1 MSTQTTIPDWETF
14 AAHLHAELGYTDVTL
29 KRTQYTYK
37 IFVRQFYG
45 TEGSLEGRINQ
56 GIEHIRNAFE
66 AGEISKDKLLRLRR
80 IAFRLL
86 QLIKTG
92 KITWDRIPL
101 YGKKYGNEE
110 NEATLAAFVLAENR
124 SHNHAKSI
132 IKRDENIIRQYILFA
147 ESQGI
152 NIINANTQE
161 MTGEKA
167 FILPTGLKGGDMPL
181 MPYVFTPESLNA
193 FFSFTD
199 TMERYYQST
208 VRHLVAPVMFRYMY
222 CCGLRPA
229 EARRLNRED
238 VDLKTGRIF
247 IQESKYNKERIVYAP
262 EELLSLTRAYLQQ
275 ISSVFPN
282 SVALFVDREGRHIPK
297 DSHQYLFEVCRGG
310 SGIRTSGTKQP
321 NLYSFR
327 HSFATHRIYQ
337 WYKEG
342 KNIDSLLPGLS
353 AYMGHSQLQN
363 TLYYLHFLPELF
375 SNMAGFDFE
384 QFSEIVPEVN
394 EDD

>member
-1 MSTQTTIPDWETF
+1 MIRMKFESSLCQKEEAFIKFKKDFGHIYDSQTYHLLEFDRFCIAEYPDATTLTEEMVMRWSVIKPTETSN
-14 AAHLHAELGYTDVTL
+14 GYVSRITTL
-29 KRTQYTYK
+29 
-37 IFVRQFYG
+37 RQF
-45 TEGSLEGRINQ
+45 
-56 GIEHIRNAFE
+56 
-66 AGEISKDKLLRLRR
+66 
-80 IAFRLL
+80 
-86 QLIKTG
+86 G
-92 KITWDRIPL
+92 KYL
-101 YGKKYGNEE
+101 
-110 NEATLAAFVLAENR
+110 V
-124 SHNHAKSI
+124 
-132 IKRDENIIRQYILFA
+132 
-147 ESQGI
+147 
-152 NIINANTQE
+152 